1 MIKNVKNKIKTP
13 EGKQKS
19 LDPSV
24 IIPSPQPAKP
34 NQPSP
39 AGDSQQPVTP
49 KPSRD
54 GKEKQP

>member
-1 MIKNVKNKIKTP
+1 MTNNVKNKSTAF

-24 IIPSPQPAKP
+24 MIPSPQPAKP
-34 NQPSP
+34 NQPNQV
-39 AGDSQQPVTP
+39 GDSQQPVTP

-54 GKEKQP
+54 GKER